1 MDESQKTVLLG
12 VTGCIAAYK
21 ACELVRALQKLGYRV
36 KVCMTKNATEFVGP
50 ATFRAL
56 THEPVAIDLFSAPAD
71 PIYHI
76 SLANEADV
84 VIVAPCT
91 ANVLA
96 KLACGIADDLLT
108 TTLLATKAPI
118 IVAPAMNVGMYEA
131 QVTQENINKLQQR
144 GVVVVDAEEGYLAC
158 GTEGKGRLADTDV
171 LVAAVEESL
180 KKTKDLTGKHILIT
194 AGPTR
199 EKIDPVRYISNN
211 SSGKMGY
218 AIAKAAV
225 ARGAQVTLV
234 SGPVSLSA
242 PSGVNLIEVE
252 SAQDMLHACEGV
264 FAECDIAIFS
274 AAVSDMRPKT
284 PAAQK
289 LKKGSD
295 SSALETLSLVENTDI
310 LATCAAKKTKSQVV
324 VGFAAE
330 TCNVEKNAKEKL
342 ERKHASFIV
351 ANDVSEGK
359 VFGKDTN
366 LASLVFENRV
376 EELPEMSKAA
386 LATKILDSC
395 VEFAQAKK

>member
-1 MDESQKTVLLG
+1 MEESQKTILLG

-36 KVCMTKNATEFVGP
+36 KVCMTKNATEFVGT

-56 THEPVAIDLFSAPAD
+56 THEPVALDLFSAPAD

-96 KLACGIADDLLT
+96 KIACGIADDLLT
-108 TTLLATKAPI
+108 TTLLATKAPL
-118 IVAPAMNVGMYEA
+118 IVAPAMNASMYEA
-131 QVTQENINKLQQR
+131 QVTQENINKLRQR
-144 GVVVVDAEEGYLAC
+144 GVVIVDAEEGYLAC
-158 GTEGKGRLADTDV
+158 GSEGKGRLADTNKIV
-171 LVAAVEESL
+171 VAVEESL
-180 KKTKDLTGKHILIT
+180 KKTEDLAAKHVLIT

-218 AIAKAAV
+218 AIAKEAA
-225 ARGAQVTLV
+225 ARGAHVTLV

-242 PSGVNLIEVE
+242 PCGVDLIEVE

-264 FAECDIAIFS
+264 FDECDIAIFS

-295 SSALETLSLVENTDI
+295 SSALEMLSLVENPDI
-310 LATCAAKKTKSQVV
+310 LATCASEKTQSQVV

-330 TCNVEKNAKEKL
+330 TCNLIEAAKQKL
-342 ERKHASFIV
+342 VKKHASFIV
-351 ANDVSEGK
+351 ANDVSQGK
-359 VFGKDTN
+359 VFGEDTN
-366 LASLVFENRV
+366 LAKLVFEDRI

-395 VEFAQAKK
+395 MEFAQANK